1 MESYNDP
8 YSIGLYSLISPIE
21 QQSNNPDYL
30 IFETKEDYEL
40 VSNLPETDLQRFCSD
55 YRMFPYCVSYNDD
68 AFSLCLSEGLIK
80 TYPIDK
86 TIQYVKKYL
95 PIGRNLI
102 FKSVSNNIERII
114 VIVANI
120 GENINEVI
128 HALNVCGYYLVYPK
142 GNYLQKLKKNEVV
155 RLQFEPKFTENKS
168 KEILTFGDYAY
179 HWTQPKYMN
188 KINRIGLIPK
198 STNNTFDYPERI
210 HLVKQTATQNEILK
224 LGRLLAISINADK
237 VIDNIPFEQELIL
250 LKVDLKKIRKGTA
263 FFDDPSYLYGIYTM
277 DNIPPE
283 AIVNN
288 WSTTFKID
296 PDNE

>member
-1 MESYNDP
+1 MECYNEP
-8 YSIGLYSLISPIE
+8 YSIGLYSLICPIKL
-21 QQSNNPDYL
+21 QPIDSDDL
-30 IFETKEDYEL
+30 IFETKEDYGL
-40 VSNLPETDLQRFCSD
+40 VSNMHEDDLQRFCSD
-55 YRMFPYCVSYNDD
+55 YRMFPYFVSYNDD
-68 AFSLCLSEGLIK
+68 GFSLYLSEGLIK
-80 TYPIDK
+80 TYPLDK

-102 FKSVSNNIERII
+102 FKSVNNNIERII

-142 GNYLQKLKKNEVV
+142 GNYLHKLKKNEVV
-155 RLQFEPKFTENKS
+155 RLQFEPKFTENKT
-168 KEILTFGDYAY
+168 KEILTFGDFAY
-179 HWTQPKYMN
+179 HWTQPKYLN
-188 KINRIGLIPK
+188 KINKIGLIPK
-198 STNNTFDYPERI
+198 STNNSFDYPERI

-237 VIDNIPFEQELIL
+237 VIDNISFEQELIL
-250 LKVDLKKIRKGTA
+250 LKVNLKKIRNGTS
-263 FFDDPSYLYGIYTM
+263 FFDDPSYSYGIYTM

-296 PDNE
+296 PNNE